1 MKKDFVCQEGFATK
15 YGVSVIITRKNV
27 ECFMRPLIC
36 CFQEDTNETNGRKN
50 WLSSGAHFDPH
61 SIVFQDQAA
70 LALYLLLSII

>member
-36 CFQEDTNETNGRKN
+36 CFQEG
-50 WLSSGAHFDPH
+50 SGKQGNVEFTYKQI
-61 SIVFQDQAA
+61 S
-70 LALYLLLSII
+70 LA